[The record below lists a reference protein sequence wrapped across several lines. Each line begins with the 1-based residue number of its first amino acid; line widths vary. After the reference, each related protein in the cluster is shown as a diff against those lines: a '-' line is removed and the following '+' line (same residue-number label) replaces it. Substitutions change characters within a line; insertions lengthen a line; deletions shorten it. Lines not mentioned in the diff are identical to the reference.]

1 VSDGEQATTPAPDAA
16 EPVAAASPA
25 AEAEAVTSPTA
36 QAAGPAVEAEAVT
49 SPTAEAEQASPALET
64 EAASPAPEAVSAPAE
79 AASPAAAPAADP
91 VIETEPVTSTPAE
104 AEPVTTPVEAVA
116 GTPAEPEPVSVPAAP
131 VPAPPASAPV
141 SSPVEAVSVPAA
153 PAGPP
158 VEAASPWGRVA
169 ADGTVYVRRADGE
182 HEIGNWAAGSPAE
195 GLAFYQT
202 RYDGLKTK
210 VDLLERRLRGDG
222 GKDSAATIAELRA
235 AITDAHAIGDLD
247 ALLTRLGKLDELAE
261 QRRSARKEAR
271 AKELAEA
278 AQRKEQIVGEAE
290 TLAESAQWKSTGERL
305 RALVDEWKA
314 VPRLDR
320 KSDDEL
326 WNRFA
331 AARSAFAKRRK
342 AHFAE
347 LDAERDVAKG
357 RKEELVEEAEELAGQ
372 PINQPS
378 DWAEIAQ
385 AFRDLMARW
394 KKAGHA
400 QREVEDKLWVRFKA
414 AQDGFFAARNA
425 DLDKRD
431 AGFKENLAKKQELL
445 TEAQGLLPGTDL
457 RAAKAGLRKLQER
470 WEAIGPVPRD
480 AKGRIEGQLRDV
492 ERAVADAEQA
502 EWQRTN
508 PEARARAEATVR
520 QLEVSIEKFQKELEK
535 AKASGNSRKTA
546 DAEAAI
552 SARREW
558 LEQAQAALAEFTR

>member
-1 VSDGEQATTPAPDAA
+1 MSDGEQATTPATDAA
-16 EPVAAASPA
+16 EAETEIAKAASPA
-25 AEAEAVTSPTA
+25 VE
-36 QAAGPAVEAEAVT
+36 AAGPTV
-49 SPTAEAEQASPALET
+49 
-64 EAASPAPEAVSAPAE
+64 E
-79 AASPAAAPAADP
+79 AASPAAVEAEAPAA
-91 VIETEPVTSTPAE
+91 
-104 AEPVTTPVEAVA
+104 
-116 GTPAEPEPVSVPAAP
+116 
-131 VPAPPASAPV
+131 
-141 SSPVEAVSVPAA
+141 
-153 PAGPP
+153 
-158 VEAASPWGRVA
+158 VEAAGAWGRVA

-182 HEIGNWAAGSPAE
+182 HEIGNWAAGTPAD

-222 GKDSAATIAELRA
+222 GKDSAGSIAELRT

-247 ALLTRLGKLDELAE
+247 ALLARLDKLDELAE

-271 AKELAEA
+271 AKELVEAAGRKETIVAEA
-278 AQRKEQIVGEAE
+278 EQ
-290 TLAESAQWKSTGERL
+290 LAESAQWKSTGERL

-347 LDAERDVAKG
+347 LDAEREVARG
-357 RKEELVEEAEELAGQ
+357 RKEELVEEAEELANT

-378 DWAEIAQ
+378 DWAETAQ
-385 AFRDLMARW
+385 GFRDLMARW

-425 DLDKRD
+425 DLDRRD

-445 TEAQGLLPGTDL
+445 VEAQALLPVSDL
-457 RAAKAGLRKLQER
+457 RAAKTALRGLQER
-470 WEAIGPVPRD
+470 WEEVGPVPRD
-480 AKGRIEGQLRDV
+480 AKSRIEGQLRDV
-492 ERAVADAEQA
+492 ERAVSEAEQA

-520 QLEVSIEKFQKELEK
+520 QLEVSIEKFQKELDK
-535 AKASGNSRKTA
+535 ATASGNARKVA

>member
-1 VSDGEQATTPAPDAA
+1 VSDGEQATTPATGETETA
-16 EPVAAASPA
+16 AAASPA
-25 AEAEAVTSPTA
+25 
-36 QAAGPAVEAEAVT
+36 
-49 SPTAEAEQASPALET
+49 
-64 EAASPAPEAVSAPAE
+64 
-79 AASPAAAPAADP
+79 
-91 VIETEPVTSTPAE
+91 
-104 AEPVTTPVEAVA
+104 VEAV
-116 GTPAEPEPVSVPAAP
+116 
-131 VPAPPASAPV
+131 
-141 SSPVEAVSVPAA
+141 
-153 PAGPP
+153 
-158 VEAASPWGRVA
+158 SPWGRVA
-169 ADGTVYVRRADGE
+169 ADGTVYVRRSDGE
-182 HEIGNWAAGSPAE
+182 HEIGNWAAGTPQE

-210 VDLLERRLRGDG
+210 VELLERRLRGEG
-222 GKDSAATIAELRA
+222 GKDSAASIAELRTA
-235 AITDAHAIGDLD
+235 VTDAHAIGDLD
-247 ALLTRLGKLDELAE
+247 ALLGRLEKLDELAE

-278 AQRKEQIVGEAE
+278 AVRKEAIVAEAE
-290 TLAESAQWKSTGERL
+290 ELSESGQWKSTGERL

-347 LDAERDVAKG
+347 LDAEREVAKG

-372 PINQPS
+372 PINQPT
-378 DWAEIAQ
+378 DWADIAQ
-385 AFRDLMARW
+385 GFRDLMQRW

-431 AGFKENLAKKQELL
+431 AGFKENLARKQELVV
-445 TEAQGLLPGTDL
+445 EAQALLPVTDL
-457 RAAKAGLRKLQER
+457 KAAKSALRNLQER
-470 WEAIGPVPRD
+470 WEEIGPVPRD

-492 ERAVADAEQA
+492 ERAVAEAEQA

-520 QLEVSIEKFQKELEK
+520 QLEVSIEKFEKELEK
-535 AKASGNSRKTA
+535 AKASGNARKTA

>member
-1 VSDGEQATTPAPDAA
+1 MSDGEQATTPAGDAA
-16 EPVAAASPA
+16 EAAAPVAS
-25 AEAEAVTSPTA
+25 T
-36 QAAGPAVEAEAVT
+36 AVEA
-49 SPTAEAEQASPALET
+49 
-64 EAASPAPEAVSAPAE
+64 
-79 AASPAAAPAADP
+79 
-91 VIETEPVTSTPAE
+91 
-104 AEPVTTPVEAVA
+104 A
-116 GTPAEPEPVSVPAAP
+116 G
-131 VPAPPASAPV
+131 
-141 SSPVEAVSVPAA
+141 
-153 PAGPP
+153 
-158 VEAASPWGRVA
+158 PWGRVA
-169 ADGTVYVRRADGE
+169 ADGTVYVRTAEGE
-182 HEIGNWAAGSPAE
+182 REIGNWAAGTPAE
-195 GLAFYQT
+195 GLTFYQT

-210 VDLLERRLRGDG
+210 VELLERRLRGDG
-222 GKDSAATIAELRA
+222 GKDSAASVAELRTA
-235 AITDAHAIGDLD
+235 VTDAHAIGDLA
-247 ALLTRLGKLDELAE
+247 ALLSRLDKLEELAE

-271 AKELAEA
+271 ARELVEA
-278 AQRKEQIVGEAE
+278 AERKEAIVSEAE
-290 TLAESAQWKSTGERL
+290 RLAESGQWKATGERL

-320 KSDDEL
+320 KADDEL

-347 LDAERDVAKG
+347 LDAEREVARG
-357 RKEELVEEAEELAGQ
+357 RKEELVEQAEELAGA
-372 PINQPS
+372 PITQPS

-385 AFRDLMARW
+385 GFRDLMARW

-400 QREVEDKLWVRFKA
+400 QRDVEDKLWVRFKA

-431 AGFKENLAKKQELL
+431 AGFKENLTRKQELL
-445 TEAQGLLPGTDL
+445 VEAQALLPVTDL
-457 RAAKAGLRKLQER
+457 RAAKSALRSLQER
-470 WEAIGPVPRD
+470 WEEVGPVPRD

-520 QLEVSIEKFQKELEK
+520 QLEVSIDKFQSELEK
-535 AKASGNSRKTA
+535 AQASGNSRKAA

-552 SARREW
+552 TARREW

>member
-1 VSDGEQATTPAPDAA
+1 MSDGEQATTP
-16 EPVAAASPA
+16 
-25 AEAEAVTSPTA
+25 
-36 QAAGPAVEAEAVT
+36 
-49 SPTAEAEQASPALET
+49 
-64 EAASPAPEAVSAPAE
+64 VSAV
-79 AASPAAAPAADP
+79 AAAPA
-91 VIETEPVTSTPAE
+91 
-104 AEPVTTPVEAVA
+104 
-116 GTPAEPEPVSVPAAP
+116 VSAA
-131 VPAPPASAPV
+131 
-141 SSPVEAVSVPAA
+141 
-153 PAGPP
+153 

-169 ADGTVYVRRADGE
+169 ADGTVYVREAEGE
-182 HEIGNWAAGSPAE
+182 REIGNWAAGTPAE

-202 RYDGLKTK
+202 RYDGLRTK

-222 GKDSAATIAELRA
+222 GKDAAASIAELRA
-235 AITDAHAIGDLD
+235 AVTDAHAIGDLA
-247 ALLTRLGKLDELAE
+247 ALLNRLGKLEELAE
-261 QRRSARKEAR
+261 QRRTARKEAR
-271 AKELAEA
+271 AKELSQAAE
-278 AQRKEQIVGEAE
+278 RKEAIVSEAE
-290 TLAESAQWKSTGERL
+290 SLAESGQWKSAGERL

-347 LDAERDVAKG
+347 LDAERDAARA
-357 RKEELVEEAEELAGQ
+357 RKEELVEEAEELAGS
-372 PINQPS
+372 PITQPS

-385 AFRDLMARW
+385 GFRDLMARW

-431 AGFKENLAKKQELL
+431 AGFKDNLARKQELL
-445 TEAQGLLPGTDL
+445 VEAQALLPVSDL
-457 RAAKAGLRKLQER
+457 RAAKASLRSLQER
-470 WEAIGPVPRD
+470 WEEIGPVPRD

-492 ERAVADAEQA
+492 ERAVAEAEQA

-520 QLEVSIEKFQKELEK
+520 QLEVSIEKFEAELAK
-535 AKASGNSRKTA
+535 AQASGNARKAA

-552 SARREW
+552 TARREW

>member
-1 VSDGEQATTPAPDAA
+1 MSDGEQATTPATDAA
-16 EPVAAASPA
+16 EAQSAPAASPA
-25 AEAEAVTSPTA
+25 A
-36 QAAGPAVEAEAVT
+36 
-49 SPTAEAEQASPALET
+49 
-64 EAASPAPEAVSAPAE
+64 
-79 AASPAAAPAADP
+79 
-91 VIETEPVTSTPAE
+91 
-104 AEPVTTPVEAVA
+104 
-116 GTPAEPEPVSVPAAP
+116 
-131 VPAPPASAPV
+131 
-141 SSPVEAVSVPAA
+141 
-153 PAGPP
+153 
-158 VEAASPWGRVA
+158 VEAASPTAVEAPATVEVTPTPAVVETASPAPVEAPAADEAESAAPVEATPDAAPVQAKPTPAILGVTPTPVADEAKPAPAPVEAKPTPVVVAVEAASAWGRVA

-182 HEIGNWAAGSPAE
+182 HEIGNWAAGTPAD

-222 GKDSAATIAELRA
+222 GKDSAATITELRA
-235 AITDAHAIGDLD
+235 AITEAHAIGDLD
-247 ALLTRLGKLDELAE
+247 ALLGRLDKLDELAE

-278 AQRKEQIVGEAE
+278 AGRKEQIVTEAE
-290 TLAESAQWKSTGERL
+290 QLAQSEQWKSTGERL

-347 LDAERDVAKG
+347 LDAEREVARG
-357 RKEELVEEAEELAGQ
+357 RKEELVEEAEELAGA

-385 AFRDLMARW
+385 GFRDLMARW

-431 AGFKENLAKKQELL
+431 AGFKDNLAKKQELVV
-445 TEAQGLLPGTDL
+445 EAQALLPVTDL
-457 RAAKAGLRKLQER
+457 KAAKSALRRLQER
-470 WEAIGPVPRD
+470 WEEVGPVPRD
-480 AKGRIEGQLRDV
+480 AKSRIEGQLRDV
-492 ERAVADAEQA
+492 ERAVSEAEQA

-520 QLEVSIEKFQKELEK
+520 QLEVSIEKFEKELAK
-535 AKASGNSRKTA
+535 AQASGNARKTA

>member
-1 VSDGEQATTPAPDAA
+1 MSDGEQATTPAGGAA
-16 EPVAAASPA
+16 E
-25 AEAEAVTSPTA
+25 
-36 QAAGPAVEAEAVT
+36 
-49 SPTAEAEQASPALET
+49 
-64 EAASPAPEAVSAPAE
+64 
-79 AASPAAAPAADP
+79 AAPAAP
-91 VIETEPVTSTPAE
+91 TAL
-104 AEPVTTPVEAVA
+104 
-116 GTPAEPEPVSVPAAP
+116 
-131 VPAPPASAPV
+131 
-141 SSPVEAVSVPAA
+141 
-153 PAGPP
+153 
-158 VEAASPWGRVA
+158 EAAGPWGRVA
-169 ADGTVYVRRADGE
+169 ADGTVYVRTAEGE
-182 HEIGNWAAGSPAE
+182 REIGNWAAGTPAE
-195 GLAFYQT
+195 GLAFYET
-202 RYDGLKTK
+202 RYDGLRTK
-210 VDLLERRLRGDG
+210 VELLERRLRGDG
-222 GKDSAATIAELRA
+222 KDAAASIAELRA
-235 AITDAHAIGDLD
+235 AVTDAHAIGDLA
-247 ALLTRLGKLDELAE
+247 ALLARLDKLEELAE

-278 AQRKEQIVGEAE
+278 AERKEAIVAEAE
-290 TLAESAQWKSTGERL
+290 RLADSGQWKATGERL

-320 KSDDEL
+320 KADDEL

-347 LDAERDVAKG
+347 LDAEREQARG
-357 RKEELVEEAEELAGQ
+357 RKEELVEEAEELANT
-372 PINQPS
+372 PIGQPS

-385 AFRDLMARW
+385 GFRDLMARW

-425 DLDKRD
+425 DLDRRD
-431 AGFKENLAKKQELL
+431 AGFKENLAQKQELL
-445 TEAQGLLPGTDL
+445 AEAQALLPVTDVK
-457 RAAKAGLRKLQER
+457 AAKAALRTLQER

-480 AKGRIEGQLRDV
+480 AKNRIEGQLHEV

-520 QLEVSIEKFQKELEK
+520 QLEVSIEKFETELGK
-535 AKASGNSRKTA
+535 AQAAGNARKAA

-552 SARREW
+552 AARREW

>member
-1 VSDGEQATTPAPDAA
+1 VSDGEQATTPATGATEAEIGPAAGPAVEAEIAPAANPEIEDAA
-16 EPVAAASPA
+16 AGPVVEDAVEPAVEAASPA
-25 AEAEAVTSPTA
+25 AEAEIAPTPDPIVEVEVATVAVEAS
-36 QAAGPAVEAEAVT
+36 PAVEA
-49 SPTAEAEQASPALET
+49 
-64 EAASPAPEAVSAPAE
+64 
-79 AASPAAAPAADP
+79 
-91 VIETEPVTSTPAE
+91 
-104 AEPVTTPVEAVA
+104 A
-116 GTPAEPEPVSVPAAP
+116 GT
-131 VPAPPASAPV
+131 
-141 SSPVEAVSVPAA
+141 
-153 PAGPP
+153 
-158 VEAASPWGRVA
+158 WGRVA
-169 ADGTVYVRRADGE
+169 ADGTVYVRRAEGE
-182 HEIGNWAAGSPAE
+182 HEIGNWAAGTPAE
-195 GLAFYQT
+195 GLTFYQT

-222 GKDSAATIAELRA
+222 GKDSAASIAELRA
-235 AITDAHAIGDLD
+235 AVTEAHAIGDLD
-247 ALLTRLGKLDELAE
+247 ALLKRLEKLDELAE

-278 AQRKEQIVGEAE
+278 AGRKEQIVAEAE
-290 TLAESAQWKSTGERL
+290 QLAQSEQWKSTGERL

-331 AARSAFAKRRK
+331 AARSAFAKHRK

-347 LDAERDVAKG
+347 LDAEREVARG
-357 RKEELVEEAEELAGQ
+357 RKDELVEQAEELANT

-378 DWAEIAQ
+378 DWAETAQ
-385 AFRDLMARW
+385 GFRDLMARW

-445 TEAQGLLPGTDL
+445 VEAQALVPVADL
-457 RAAKAGLRKLQER
+457 KAAKSALRTLQER
-470 WEAIGPVPRD
+470 WEAVGPVPRD
-480 AKGRIEGQLRDV
+480 AKNRVEGQLRDV
-492 ERAVADAEQA
+492 ERAVSEAEQS

-535 AKASGNSRKTA
+535 AKAAGNARKTA

>member
-1 VSDGEQATTPAPDAA
+1 MSDGEQATTPATTGAA
-16 EPVAAASPA
+16 EPASAASTA
-25 AEAEAVTSPTA
+25 AE
-36 QAAGPAVEAEAVT
+36 G
-49 SPTAEAEQASPALET
+49 
-64 EAASPAPEAVSAPAE
+64 
-79 AASPAAAPAADP
+79 
-91 VIETEPVTSTPAE
+91 
-104 AEPVTTPVEAVA
+104 
-116 GTPAEPEPVSVPAAP
+116 
-131 VPAPPASAPV
+131 
-141 SSPVEAVSVPAA
+141 
-153 PAGPP
+153 
-158 VEAASPWGRVA
+158 PWGRVA
-169 ADGTVYVRRADGE
+169 ADGTVYVRTAEGE
-182 HEIGNWAAGSPAE
+182 REIGNWAAGTPAE

-210 VDLLERRLRGDG
+210 VELLERRLRGDG
-222 GKDSAATIAELRA
+222 GGGKDSAATITELRGA
-235 AITDAHAIGDLD
+235 VTDAHAIGDLA
-247 ALLTRLGKLDELAE
+247 ALLKRLDKLDELAE

-271 AKELAEA
+271 AKELAA
-278 AQRKEQIVGEAE
+278 AAERKEAIVSEAE
-290 TLAESAQWKSTGERL
+290 SLAESAQWKSTGERL

-347 LDAERDVAKG
+347 LDAERDVARS

-385 AFRDLMARW
+385 GFRDLMARW

-431 AGFKENLAKKQELL
+431 AGFKDNLAKKQELL
-445 TEAQGLLPGTDL
+445 VEAQALLPVSDL
-457 RAAKAGLRKLQER
+457 RAAKASLRSLQER
-470 WEAIGPVPRD
+470 WEEIGPVPRD

-492 ERAVADAEQA
+492 ERAVAEAEQA

-520 QLEVSIEKFQKELEK
+520 QLEVSIEKFEAELTK
-535 AKASGNSRKTA
+535 AQASGNARKAA

-552 SARREW
+552 TARREW

>member
-1 VSDGEQATTPAPDAA
+1 VSDGEQATTPATDAA
-16 EPVAAASPA
+16 EAESAPAASPA
-25 AEAEAVTSPTA
+25 AV
-36 QAAGPAVEAEAVT
+36 
-49 SPTAEAEQASPALET
+49 
-64 EAASPAPEAVSAPAE
+64 EAASPTAVEAPADVE
-79 AASPAAAPAADP
+79 VTPTPAVFETASPATVETPAA
-91 VIETEPVTSTPAE
+91 
-104 AEPVTTPVEAVA
+104 VE
-116 GTPAEPEPVSVPAAP
+116 EPAA
-131 VPAPPASAPV
+131 
-141 SSPVEAVSVPAA
+141 VEAVSPEAVEAPVPVEVTPA
-153 PAGPP
+153 PAT
-158 VEAASPWGRVA
+158 VEAAPTPPTPATVEVTPAVVAVAVVAVEAAGPWGRVA

-182 HEIGNWAAGSPAE
+182 HEIGNWAAGTPAD

-222 GKDSAATIAELRA
+222 GKDSAASIAELRA
-235 AITDAHAIGDLD
+235 AITEAHAIGDLD
-247 ALLTRLGKLDELAE
+247 ALLGRLGKLDELAE

-278 AQRKEQIVGEAE
+278 AGRKEQIVTEAE
-290 TLAESAQWKSTGERL
+290 QLAESAQWKSTGERL

-357 RKEELVEEAEELAGQ
+357 RKEELVDEAEELAGA

-385 AFRDLMARW
+385 GFRDLMARW

-431 AGFKENLAKKQELL
+431 AGFKDNLAKKQELVV
-445 TEAQGLLPGTDL
+445 EAQALLPVTDL
-457 RAAKAGLRKLQER
+457 KAAKSALRRLQER
-470 WEAIGPVPRD
+470 WEEVGPVPRD
-480 AKGRIEGQLRDV
+480 AKSRVEGQLRDV
-492 ERAVADAEQA
+492 ERAVSEAEQA

-520 QLEVSIEKFQKELEK
+520 QLEVSIEKFEKELGK
-535 AKASGNSRKTA
+535 AQASGNARKTA

>member
-1 VSDGEQATTPAPDAA
+1 MSDGEQATTPATGTA
-16 EPVAAASPA
+16 EPAPTASPA
-25 AEAEAVTSPTA
+25 A
-36 QAAGPAVEAEAVT
+36 
-49 SPTAEAEQASPALET
+49 
-64 EAASPAPEAVSAPAE
+64 
-79 AASPAAAPAADP
+79 
-91 VIETEPVTSTPAE
+91 
-104 AEPVTTPVEAVA
+104 
-116 GTPAEPEPVSVPAAP
+116 
-131 VPAPPASAPV
+131 
-141 SSPVEAVSVPAA
+141 
-153 PAGPP
+153 

-169 ADGTVYVRRADGE
+169 ADGTVYVRRTDGE
-182 HEIGNWAAGSPAE
+182 HEIGNWAAGTPQE

-210 VDLLERRLRGDG
+210 VELLERRLRGDG
-222 GKDSAATIAELRA
+222 KDSAASIAELRT

-247 ALLTRLGKLDELAE
+247 ALLKRLEKLDELAE

-271 AKELAEA
+271 QKELAEA
-278 AQRKEQIVGEAE
+278 AGRKEAIVAEAE
-290 TLAESAQWKSTGERL
+290 QLSESGQWKSTGERL

-347 LDAERDVAKG
+347 LDAEREVARG
-357 RKEELVEEAEELAGQ
+357 RKEDLVEQAEELAAT
-372 PINQPS
+372 PITQPS
-378 DWAEIAQ
+378 DWAETAQ
-385 AFRDLMARW
+385 GFRDLMARW

-445 TEAQGLLPGTDL
+445 TEAQALLPVTDL
-457 RAAKAGLRKLQER
+457 KAAKTALRALQER
-470 WEAIGPVPRD
+470 WEEVGPVPRD

-520 QLEVSIEKFQKELEK
+520 QLEVSIDKFQTELEK
-535 AKASGNSRKTA
+535 AKSSGNSRKAA

-552 SARREW
+552 TARREW

>member
-1 VSDGEQATTPAPDAA
+1 MSDGEQATTPAVDAA
-16 EPVAAASPA
+16 ETAPTASPA
-25 AEAEAVTSPTA
+25 AEAVC
-36 QAAGPAVEAEAVT
+36 
-49 SPTAEAEQASPALET
+49 
-64 EAASPAPEAVSAPAE
+64 
-79 AASPAAAPAADP
+79 
-91 VIETEPVTSTPAE
+91 
-104 AEPVTTPVEAVA
+104 
-116 GTPAEPEPVSVPAAP
+116 
-131 VPAPPASAPV
+131 
-141 SSPVEAVSVPAA
+141 
-153 PAGPP
+153 
-158 VEAASPWGRVA
+158 PWGRVA
-169 ADGTVYVRRADGE
+169 ADGTVFVRRSDGE
-182 HEIGNWAAGSPAE
+182 HEIGNWAAGTPDE
-195 GLAFYQT
+195 GLTFYRT

-210 VDLLERRLRGDG
+210 VELLERRLRGEG
-222 GKDSAATIAELRA
+222 GKDSAASIAELRT

-247 ALLTRLGKLDELAE
+247 ALLVRLEKLDVLAE

-278 AQRKEQIVGEAE
+278 GLRKEAIVAEAE
-290 TLAESAQWKSTGERL
+290 QLSESGQWKSTGERL

-320 KSDDEL
+320 KTDDEL

-385 AFRDLMARW
+385 AFRDLMQRW

-431 AGFKENLAKKQELL
+431 AGFKENLTKKQELL
-445 TEAQGLLPGTDL
+445 VEAQALLPVKDL
-457 RAAKAGLRKLQER
+457 RAAKGALRTLQER
-470 WEAIGPVPRD
+470 WEAVGPVPRD
-480 AKGRIEGQLRDV
+480 AKGKIEGQLRDV
-492 ERAVADAEQA
+492 ERAVAEAEQA

-520 QLEVSIEKFQKELEK
+520 QLEVSIEKFEKELEK
-535 AKASGNSRKTA
+535 AKASGNARKTA

>member
-1 VSDGEQATTPAPDAA
+1 MSDGEQATTPAGGAA
-16 EPVAAASPA
+16 E
-25 AEAEAVTSPTA
+25 
-36 QAAGPAVEAEAVT
+36 
-49 SPTAEAEQASPALET
+49 
-64 EAASPAPEAVSAPAE
+64 
-79 AASPAAAPAADP
+79 AAPAAP
-91 VIETEPVTSTPAE
+91 TAL
-104 AEPVTTPVEAVA
+104 
-116 GTPAEPEPVSVPAAP
+116 
-131 VPAPPASAPV
+131 
-141 SSPVEAVSVPAA
+141 
-153 PAGPP
+153 
-158 VEAASPWGRVA
+158 EAAGPWGRVA
-169 ADGTVYVRRADGE
+169 ADGTVYVRTAEGE
-182 HEIGNWAAGSPAE
+182 REIGNWAAGTPAE
-195 GLAFYQT
+195 GLAFYET
-202 RYDGLKTK
+202 RYDGLRTK
-210 VDLLERRLRGDG
+210 VELLERRLRGDG
-222 GKDSAATIAELRA
+222 KDAAASIAELRA
-235 AITDAHAIGDLD
+235 AVTDAHAIGDLA
-247 ALLTRLGKLDELAE
+247 ALLARLDKLEELAE

-278 AQRKEQIVGEAE
+278 AERKEAIVAEAE
-290 TLAESAQWKSTGERL
+290 RLADSGQWKATGERL

-320 KSDDEL
+320 KADDEL

-347 LDAERDVAKG
+347 LDAEREQARG
-357 RKEELVEEAEELAGQ
+357 RKEELVEEAEELANT
-372 PINQPS
+372 PIGQPS

-385 AFRDLMARW
+385 GFRDLMARW

-425 DLDKRD
+425 DLDRRD
-431 AGFKENLAKKQELL
+431 AGFKENLTRKLEVLA
-445 TEAQGLLPGTDL
+445 EAQALLPVTDVK
-457 RAAKAGLRKLQER
+457 AAKAALRTLQER

-480 AKGRIEGQLRDV
+480 AKNRIEGQLHEV

-520 QLEVSIEKFQKELEK
+520 QLEVSIEKFETELGK
-535 AKASGNSRKTA
+535 AQAAGNARKAA

-552 SARREW
+552 AARREW

>member
-1 VSDGEQATTPAPDAA
+1 MSDGEQATTPAADAA
-16 EPVAAASPA
+16 ETAPTASPA
-25 AEAEAVTSPTA
+25 AEAVC
-36 QAAGPAVEAEAVT
+36 
-49 SPTAEAEQASPALET
+49 
-64 EAASPAPEAVSAPAE
+64 
-79 AASPAAAPAADP
+79 
-91 VIETEPVTSTPAE
+91 
-104 AEPVTTPVEAVA
+104 
-116 GTPAEPEPVSVPAAP
+116 
-131 VPAPPASAPV
+131 
-141 SSPVEAVSVPAA
+141 
-153 PAGPP
+153 
-158 VEAASPWGRVA
+158 PWGRVA
-169 ADGTVYVRRADGE
+169 ADGTVFVRRSDGE
-182 HEIGNWAAGSPAE
+182 HEIGNWAAGTPEE
-195 GLAFYQT
+195 GLTFYRT

-210 VDLLERRLRGDG
+210 VELLERRLRGEG
-222 GKDSAATIAELRA
+222 GKDSAASIAELRTA
-235 AITDAHAIGDLD
+235 VTDAHAIGDLD
-247 ALLTRLGKLDELAE
+247 ALLTRLEKLDELAE

-278 AQRKEQIVGEAE
+278 GQRKEGIVAEAE
-290 TLAESAQWKSTGERL
+290 QLSESGQWKSTGERL

-320 KSDDEL
+320 KTDDEL

-372 PINQPS
+372 PITQPS

-385 AFRDLMARW
+385 AFRDLMQRW

-425 DLDKRD
+425 DLDRRD

-445 TEAQGLLPGTDL
+445 VEAQALLPVKDL
-457 RAAKAGLRKLQER
+457 RAAKSALRTLQER

-520 QLEVSIEKFQKELEK
+520 QLEVSIEKFQTELDK
-535 AKASGNSRKTA
+535 AQASGNARKAA